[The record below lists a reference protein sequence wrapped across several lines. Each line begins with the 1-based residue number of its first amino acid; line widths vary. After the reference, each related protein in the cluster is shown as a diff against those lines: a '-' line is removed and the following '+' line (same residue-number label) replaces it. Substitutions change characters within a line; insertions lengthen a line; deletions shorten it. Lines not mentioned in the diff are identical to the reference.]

1 MSMFTILLA
10 FVTVASPPPARPL
23 TPRAAVTAAVVAQA
37 VLVRGAPLTLVP
49 PVVADI
55 VDHFRP
61 PSCKWCAGNRGLE
74 YNAAAGA
81 DVGAAAAGVVT
92 FAGPVA
98 GVIFVV
104 VDHGGGFRTTYGRL
118 AAPVVGVGDAL
129 AAGDI
134 VGQAG
139 STGLYFGLR
148 RVDEYLDPERYFG
161 GARPTRARLA
171 P

>member
-1 MSMFTILLA
+1 MFTVLVALVSA
-10 FVTVASPPPARPL
+10 FASPPARP
-23 TPRAAVTAAVVAQA
+23 P
-37 VLVRGAPLTLVP
+37 LVRAEMVRVRASPFTLVP

-74 YNAAAGA
+74 YNAAPGA

-104 VDHGGGFRTTYGRL
+104 VDHGDGFRTTYGRL
-118 AAPVVGVGDAL
+118 AAPLVSVGDAL
-129 AAGDI
+129 ATGEI
-134 VGQAG
+134 VGRAG
-139 STGLYFGLR
+139 PSGLYFGLR